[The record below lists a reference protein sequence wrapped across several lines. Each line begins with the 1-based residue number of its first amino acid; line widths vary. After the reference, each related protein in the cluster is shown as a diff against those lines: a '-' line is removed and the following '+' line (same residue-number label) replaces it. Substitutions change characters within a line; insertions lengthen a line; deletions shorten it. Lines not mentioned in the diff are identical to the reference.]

1 MRWIVSLAAVLAAG
15 ALIGADGFA
24 APTSAPSLTQS
35 TVATVDVELV
45 LAVDVSF
52 SMDLDELA
60 LQREGYAEAI
70 VSKDFLSALKSGPH
84 GKVAISYFEWSSS
97 FDQKVVIPWRI
108 IDGPETADSVAA
120 EIAKTPVRRGSR
132 TSISAAISFAM
143 HMFAE
148 NPYKGLRRVIDVSG
162 DGPNNNGEPVVVARD
177 AALAQGITIN
187 GLPVMIKPIATPSDI
202 AQLDVYYEDCVIGGP
217 GSFMVAIKDRAKFK
231 EAIRTKLVLEVASNQ
246 PAATVHPVQAREPRV
261 PCTIGEQLLRDRWNR

>member
-1 MRWIVSLAAVLAAG
+1 MRSIVSLAAILAAG

-24 APTSAPSLTQS
+24 APNSAPRPAESI
-35 TVATVDVELV
+35 AIAVDVELV

-70 VSKDFLSALKSGPH
+70 VSKDFLSALKSGPN
-84 GKVAISYFEWSSS
+84 GKVAITYFEWSSS

-108 IDGPETADSVAA
+108 VDGPETADSVAA

-132 TSISAAISFAM
+132 TSISSAISFAM
-143 HMFAE
+143 FLFADT
-148 NPYKGLRRVIDVSG
+148 PYKGLRRVIDVSG
-162 DGPNNNGEPVVVARD
+162 DGPNNNGDPVTDARD

-187 GLPVMIKPIATPSDI
+187 GLPVMIKPIATPADI
-202 AQLDVYYEDCVIGGP
+202 ARLDDYYEDCVIGGP
-217 GSFMVAIKDRAKFK
+217 GSFMVAIKERAKFK
-231 EAIRTKLVLEVASNQ
+231 EAIRTKLILEVASKQ
-246 PAATVHPVQAREPRV
+246 PDATVHPAQARQPRV
-261 PCTIGEQLLRDRWNR
+261 PCTIGEQLLRDRWSR